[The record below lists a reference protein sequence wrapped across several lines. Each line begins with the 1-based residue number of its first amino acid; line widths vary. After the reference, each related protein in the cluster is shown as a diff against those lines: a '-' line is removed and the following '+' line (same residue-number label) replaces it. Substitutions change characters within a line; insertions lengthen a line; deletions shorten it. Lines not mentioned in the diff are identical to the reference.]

1 MPEQDMQRLQQE
13 AIRRVREMQS
23 RAQMAAHPPQ
33 PHPPADPPGGQ
44 EHPPSPPPN
53 SSQPGRQGNGG
64 QNGQGGQPP
73 SRAGA
78 MQPQQ
83 AGGPSQPAGLPDLFQ
98 RLFQD
103 EDRTLILI
111 LILLL
116 MEEKTDPSLLFAL
129 MYLVL

>member
-33 PHPPADPPGGQ
+33 PAEPPGGGQ

-64 QNGQGGQPP
+64 QNGQGGQPT
-73 SRAGA
+73 
-78 MQPQQ
+78 
-83 AGGPSQPAGLPDLFQ
+83 GLPDLFQ

>member
-33 PHPPADPPGGQ
+33 PAEPPGGGQ
-44 EHPPSPPPN
+44 ERPPSPPPN

-78 MQPQQ
+78 MQPRQ